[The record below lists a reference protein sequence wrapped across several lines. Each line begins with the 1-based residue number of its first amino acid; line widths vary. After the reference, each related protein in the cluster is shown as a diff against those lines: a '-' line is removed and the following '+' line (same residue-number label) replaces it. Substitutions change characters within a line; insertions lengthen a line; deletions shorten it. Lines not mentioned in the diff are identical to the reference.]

1 MATDMN
7 IELKQSRYEETRR
20 RITRFRNR
28 FNISDREIIESLAE
42 EIEQYRNRIK
52 EQNRIIDELHK
63 RTIQSEEVILD
74 TTKDELVDK
83 DIIEIIS
90 TTQYVNGKPIET
102 KMKYK
107 YKEDNEEENTCPQ
120 IVPELRSGF

>member
-1 MATDMN
+1 MATDTN
-7 IELKQSRYEETRR
+7 IEIKQSRYEETRR
-20 RITRFRNR
+20 RITRFRNE
-28 FNISDREIIESLAE
+28 FNMSDREIIENLAE

-74 TTKDELVDK
+74 TTEDELVNE

-90 TTQYVNGKPIET
+90 TTQYADGKPIVS
-102 KMKYK
+102 KMEYK
-107 YKEDNEEENTCPQ
+107 YKEN
-120 IVPELRSGF
+120 